1 MDAWVES
8 AAAEIERHAEREL
21 EALVGVSSP
30 SGDVPGAREAV
41 PLGTASPP
49 AEATAERVPC
59 STAGHADD
67 LVLRLTG
74 TGARKLLLLGHLDT
88 VVANESHRPIEHT
101 ADALIGSGTVD
112 MKGGVVLALGLLRQ
126 LARHPDAYADVTL

>member
-1 MDAWVES
+1 MDPWVTA

-30 SGDVPGAREAV
+30 SGDVPGAEEAV
-41 PLGTASPP
+41 ALCVAFAP
-49 AEATAERVPC
+49 AEAIPERIPC

-74 TGARKLLLLGHLDT
+74 TGTKRILLLGHLDT
-88 VVANESHRPIEHT
+88 VVANSAHRPIERT
-101 ADALIGSGTVD
+101 SDRLIGSGRWT
-112 MKGGVVLALGLLRQ
+112 
-126 LARHPDAYADVTL
+126 